1 MEVSTLG
8 RLLLAL
14 GLGLALVGGLLL
26 AAARV
31 PGLDRLG
38 RLPGDFSFERGPVT
52 IAVPLATSLLISL
65 VLTIALNL
73 FLRR

>member
-1 MEVSTLG
+1 MEVSALG
-8 RLLLAL
+8 RFLLAL
-14 GLGLALVGGLLL
+14 GLGLALLGGLLL

>member
-14 GLGLALVGGLLL
+14 GLGLALLGGLLL